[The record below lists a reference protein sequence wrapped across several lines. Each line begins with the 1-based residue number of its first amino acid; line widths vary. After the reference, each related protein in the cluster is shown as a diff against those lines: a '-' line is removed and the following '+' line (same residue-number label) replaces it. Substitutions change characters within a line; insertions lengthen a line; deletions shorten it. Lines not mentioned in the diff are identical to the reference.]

1 MILVGGGDKNPR
13 QNLLDYSKG
22 DRMQIK
28 VIVQKSITGCLI
40 QLEEK
45 RKVKRATCS
54 DIHAHGKREREIER
68 KKKRQTKFTCDFT
81 RSDLVQHALL

>member
-1 MILVGGGDKNPR
+1 
-13 QNLLDYSKG
+13 
-22 DRMQIK
+22 MQIK

-54 DIHAHGKREREIER
+54 DIHAQRKRARNER
-68 KKKRQTKFTCDFT
+68 KVKGAGTALDYYKKIQLLESVRTK
-81 RSDLVQHALL
+81 RGGVPLLSADKTIATGRVKR